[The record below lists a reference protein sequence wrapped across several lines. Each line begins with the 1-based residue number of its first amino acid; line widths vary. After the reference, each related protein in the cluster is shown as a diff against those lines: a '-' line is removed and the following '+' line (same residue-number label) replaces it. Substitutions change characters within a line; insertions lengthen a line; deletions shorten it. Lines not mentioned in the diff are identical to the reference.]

1 MNIGIISSG
10 NENILLFKYLNRYN
24 HNYTLYYDQNNSFLG
39 DKEFDHAKEIIKKSI
54 EHLIQTWCEKIII
67 DPIFE
72 LYFLQKGE
80 YSDSILSLFTEYLH
94 SYCFTYSLVGKIG
107 LLGDFASIQQAQTL
121 IMNESKN
128 YLLST
133 NQKTIKKFHFPF
145 KYRAKE
151 VRMWKYFLNN
161 LSFSNFMVNKV
172 IKFDLRYFKNA
183 DVDTIIPL
191 NYGYFA
197 YQRTINKYFNFN
209 KQRFHN
215 SKSLEKILETQLTA
229 NQENSYTMTVLHNGH
244 TQFLHDNKHLLWLL
258 QKGKTVEINYIEL
271 SQNTIPW
278 R

>member
-24 HNYTLYYDQNNSFLG
+24 HNYILYYDQNNNFLG
-39 DKEFDHAKEIIKKSI
+39 DKDFDHAKEIIKKSI
-54 EHLIQTWCEKIII
+54 EQLIQAWCEKIII

-80 YSDSILSLFTEYLH
+80 YSDNILPLFTGYLH
-94 SYCFTYSLVGKIG
+94 NYCFAYSLVGKFW
-107 LLGDFASIQQAQTL
+107 LLGDFASIQEAQTL
-121 IMNESKN
+121 ITNESKS
-128 YLLST
+128 YQLST
-133 NQKTIKKFHFPF
+133 NQKTIKKFHLPF

-191 NYGYFA
+191 NYWYFA

-215 SKSLEKILETQLTA
+215 SKSLEKILEAHLTA
-229 NQENSYTMTVLHNGH
+229 NQNKNQEDNYTITVLHNGH

-258 QKGKTVEINYIEL
+258 QKGKTAKIKYVEVKK
-271 SQNTIPW
+271 
-278 R
+278 